1 MEKESASQTCRFSL
15 GGTLE
20 TVSSQENMLSFLV
33 MTIFSSAGR
42 YSKGKTNLQLK
53 FPSPV
58 SDL

>member
-1 MEKESASQTCRFSL
+1 M
-15 GGTLE
+15 E

-33 MTIFSSAGR
+33 ITILSSAGR